1 MSASSIEPGPLRWN
15 RRSYLLLGAGAVLA
29 AVAVPLRSPVPLFV
43 ALPLLFAPFASALGT
58 ARTVRA
64 DLAWQAGGLG
74 AEVRID
80 GTVLGPFRGE
90 ANDLV
95 VEARTPP
102 GAQLSRPLELD
113 RTPER
118 IRFRLAWRFREP
130 TLTFAD
136 APTVVWRD
144 PIGLCE
150 RTLGGER
157 PSLPLERYP
166 PEVHRLVV
174 ARLDRT
180 IPLAGE
186 TRARRIGPS
195 GEFFGLRD
203 ALPGEPRGR
212 INWTASARAGR
223 MLANDYQME
232 QTGDV
237 LLLLDVRPTSRDRSI
252 DERLLAIARA
262 GAFGIAEALL
272 RSKVRLGYA
281 SFGEFLETVPLS
293 SGRAH
298 RVRVLE
304 AIAASQLGPVAGPA
318 ERCAHSMRRYFRP
331 GVTTVVVSSW
341 SDDPIDDLVPYLRR
355 QGFGPLL
362 VSPSPLPLFRKGDQS
377 ADDDERLARRLE
389 ELERRERL
397 SENWRFAPVV
407 DWDDY
412 WSLGGLVRLLR
423 GPTTRRRT

>member
-1 MSASSIEPGPLRWN
+1 MLF
-15 RRSYLLLGAGAVLA
+15 RSK
-29 AVAVPLRSPVPLFV
+29 
-43 ALPLLFAPFASALGT
+43 
-58 ARTVRA
+58 AR
-64 DLAWQAGGLG
+64 
-74 AEVRID
+74 
-80 GTVLGPFRGE
+80 
-90 ANDLV
+90 
-95 VEARTPP
+95 
-102 GAQLSRPLELD
+102 
-113 RTPER
+113 
-118 IRFRLAWRFREP
+118 
-130 TLTFAD
+130 
-136 APTVVWRD
+136 
-144 PIGLCE
+144 
-150 RTLGGER
+150 
-157 PSLPLERYP
+157 
-166 PEVHRLVV
+166 

-304 AIAASQLGPVAGPA
+304 AIADRKS
-318 ERCAHSMRRYFRP
+318 
-331 GVTTVVVSSW
+331 VV
-341 SDDPIDDLVPYLRR
+341 
-355 QGFGPLL
+355 
-362 VSPSPLPLFRKGDQS
+362 
-377 ADDDERLARRLE
+377 
-389 ELERRERL
+389 
-397 SENWRFAPVV
+397 
-407 DWDDY
+407 
-412 WSLGGLVRLLR
+412 
-423 GPTTRRRT
+423 